1 MATLTGELISET
13 YDSLLKVTDNNTITG
28 VKKRITDG
36 FGNEIPLQLSSTDI
50 EIDGTLILSSLTDVE
65 VATKFLSLKADNSVA
80 YRTAAEVLSDIGG
93 ASSSSLSNYVTLNTI
108 QSITQSKTF
117 TQSIFFNNGVVLE
130 KVGTLN
136 KATTFAN
143 TSLTI
148 LNLSLSNSF
157 GFNNNNNIYFS
168 KVAGFGA
175 ELSFNNSANR
185 IYTLQNNNG
194 TLAFLSDI
202 PSLANYVTLDTAQ
215 TITAAK
221 TFSTSGG
228 SDTLIINHSSGSGI
242 ALNITKGGNGEG
254 IYVNKTSGTG
264 NAVTIV
270 GTLSATTL
278 VKNGGTSSQF
288 LKADGSIDSNFYAL
302 VSSLNNY
309 LPTQG
314 GTLTGALVGTSA
326 TFSGDLT
333 IDTNT
338 LFVDSTNN
346 RVGIGTTTP
355 AINLHVKGSGAY
367 AGVRADNTGTT
378 GGGFFAAYQNGS
390 QIGIVGVSGAVL
402 GTTGS
407 DLAIFSE
414 TGKSILFMPN
424 GTGTEAMRVNSNGNV
439 GIGTTSPGAKFHVK
453 QGASEIPLVID
464 SSSAS
469 NPSYTQ
475 YRVNNSGGWEHG
487 MAGVGDSYK
496 YLFSYG
502 DFGTTNAKMTLTS
515 GGNVGIGTTSPGAK
529 LTILGSNSIG
539 GSIPTN
545 WAAISSGRF
554 GIVNGNNSF
563 YFDLGSTPYAE
574 LSTYNYSTG
583 TTFPLVLQGNGG
595 NVGIGTTTPNNLLH
609 LYKASFPILTIQSSA
624 YQSSLG
630 IDTASGL
637 LVLNNESNSALAFNT
652 NATERMRITSG
663 GDVLIGT
670 TGGSHKLTVNVGS
683 GADREMF
690 ICGVTGVSNGFR
702 IRYDNATSTV
712 RVSMTSLPTSS
723 TGLSTGDIWND
734 SGTLKIVL

>member
-1 MATLTGELISET
+1 MAVIGIYTKDFPDLGRAVL
-13 YDSLLKVTDNNTITG
+13 
-28 VKKRITDG
+28 
-36 FGNEIPLQLSSTDI
+36 STDI
-50 EIDGTLILSSLTDVE
+50 VPITENGNVVTYKTTISELLNSKITGTAGQLSKFGAANTLTNSILSEIGSAIHLTNGASSFAAFGIINPGTPGDPGVDNDAYIGSTINNDFLIRVNNTE
-65 VATKFLSLKADNSVA
+65 ALRVDTALRLKIANIPNADTDTDKFLVSDNGTVK
-80 YRTAAEVLSDIGG
+80 YRTGAQVLSDIGG

-270 GTLSATTL
+270 GTLNATTL

-314 GTLTGALVGTSA
+314 GTLTGAL
-326 TFSGDLT
+326 
-333 IDTNT
+333 
-338 LFVDSTNN
+338 
-346 RVGIGTTTP
+346 
-355 AINLHVKGSGAY
+355 
-367 AGVRADNTGTT
+367 
-378 GGGFFAAYQNGS
+378 
-390 QIGIVGVSGAVL
+390 
-402 GTTGS
+402 
-407 DLAIFSE
+407 
-414 TGKSILFMPN
+414 
-424 GTGTEAMRVNSNGNV
+424 
-439 GIGTTSPGAKFHVK
+439 
-453 QGASEIPLVID
+453 
-464 SSSAS
+464 
-469 NPSYTQ
+469 
-475 YRVNNSGGWEHG
+475 
-487 MAGVGDSYK
+487 
-496 YLFSYG
+496 
-502 DFGTTNAKMTLTS
+502 FGTTASFSGNITSGSTSVGAQINVFASSYGNNGLFNAYGTDGNIKLQMGGGSNTNAFIYTGAGNSLSLWAGANERLTITS
-515 GGNVGIGTTSPGAK
+515 GGNVGIGTTSPQ
-529 LTILGSNSIG
+529 TILQLGEGSLSNNTTNQYLRVNSG
-539 GSIPTN
+539 GYNALSYAHIDLFNFGNNFGNPLGWRLT
-545 WAAISSGRF
+545 SGTESVGVSVGRF
-554 GIVNGNNSF
+554 
-563 YFDLGSTPYAE
+563 
-574 LSTYNYSTG
+574 LS
-583 TTFPLVLQGNGG
+583 
-595 NVGIGTTTPNNLLH
+595 
-609 LYKASFPILTIQSSA
+609 
-624 YQSSLG
+624 
-630 IDTASGL
+630 
-637 LVLNNESNSALAFNT
+637 FNT
-652 NATERMRITSG
+652 VVTDGSGNPSTATERMRITSG
-663 GDVLIGT
+663 GDVLVGITSTFTNARYQSTNITGSKAAMALKAQAT
-670 TGGSHKLTVNVGS
+670 TESTIMEFWNPNGQVGDIRTNGSSTSYVTTSDYRLKQDFKDFNGLSLIFKIKTYDYQWKSDSTRSFGVLAHELQEIIPYS
-683 GADREMF
+683 
-690 ICGVTGVSNGFR
+690 VTGKKDGEQMQGVDYSKLVPVLVKA
-702 IRYDNATSTV
+702 IQE
-712 RVSMTSLPTSS
+712 
-723 TGLSTGDIWND
+723 LSEKVKQLEN
-734 SGTLKIVL
+734 K